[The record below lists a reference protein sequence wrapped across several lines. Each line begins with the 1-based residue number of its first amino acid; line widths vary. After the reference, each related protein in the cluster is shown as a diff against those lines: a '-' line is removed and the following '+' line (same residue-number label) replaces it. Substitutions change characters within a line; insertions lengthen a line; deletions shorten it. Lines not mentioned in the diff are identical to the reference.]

1 MREAMLYQLEEGGK
15 LRCRLCAHGCLVAE
29 GKRGLCLVRERRG
42 DKLYSLVYGRP
53 IAGNPDP
60 IEKKPLFHFLPGTLS
75 YSIATVGCNF
85 QCRFCQNWDISQYP
99 RERDPQPPGGGPD
112 GSQVPPATIVEQARV
127 LGCRSIS
134 YTYTEPTVYFEY
146 AYDCMRLARDQGI
159 KNVFVSNGYQS
170 AQCLETCRGLLHAA
184 NLDLKSF
191 SDRFYR
197 QECGARLQP
206 VLDSLKRLHEQ
217 GVWLEVTTLVIPGK
231 NDDPGELAE
240 LTAFIAGELSP
251 GVPWHVSA
259 YTPRYHYRRGG
270 PRPTPLPVLERAL
283 EIGRR
288 AGLQFVYVG
297 NLAGHHSEST
307 YCPSCGRVLIQ
318 RRLYTVGRCE
328 LENGACPDC
337 GTGIPGVW
345 S

>member
-1 MREAMLYQLEEGGK
+1 MREAMLYEMEEGGK

-29 GKRGLCLVRERRG
+29 GKRGICLVRERRG

-99 RERDPQPPGGGPD
+99 RERDPEPPGGGP
-112 GSQVPPATIVEQARV
+112 GGAEVPPDTIVDQARS

-146 AYDCMRLARDQGI
+146 AYDCMRLAREAGLQ
-159 KNVFVSNGYQS
+159 NVFVTNGYQS
-170 AQCLETCRGLLHAA
+170 AQCLEACQGLLQAA
-184 NLDLKSF
+184 NVDLKSF
-191 SDRFYR
+191 RDQFYR

-206 VLDSLKRLHEQ
+206 VLDTLKRLHQQ
-217 GVWLEVTTLVIPGK
+217 GVWLEVTTLLIPGK

-240 LTAFIAGELSP
+240 LTAFIAGELAP
-251 GVPWHVSA
+251 WVPWHVSA

-270 PRPTPLPVLERAL
+270 PRPTPVRALEQAL
-283 EIGRR
+283 EIGRQ

-297 NLAGHHSEST
+297 NLAGHDSEST
-307 YCPSCGRVLIQ
+307 YCPSCGRLLVA
-318 RRLYTVGRCE
+318 RRLYTVGRRE
-328 LENGACPDC
+328 IREGACPDC
-337 GTGIPGVW
+337 GTAIPGVW